1 MRLRK
6 TENRP
11 SLIPLLI
18 SIISILLLVLLFFLN
33 PTFNNFITEAYHV
46 LVSDDADR
54 INSWVQQF
62 GLWGP
67 IVIVLAMIVQLIFAF
82 IPGVI
87 IMVISILAYGPWLGS
102 LIAMFGIVV
111 SSTVGYIIGDYFG
124 DLTVQRLVGEKSSE
138 KIKEF
143 VESYGIWTIIV
154 VRMSPFLSHDLVSL
168 IGGVVDMT
176 YRRFIT
182 ATIIGS
188 FPLLLLIALFGTSLE
203 ALKPALIIGT
213 IISIIVFVLYI
224 ILDKRRKRRRRLAQ
238 IKN

>member
-18 SIISILLLVLLFFLN
+18 SIISILLLILLFFVN
-33 PTFNNFITEAYHV
+33 PKFNGFIKEAYNV
-46 LVSDDADR
+46 FVSDNPDR

-67 IVIVLAMIVQLIFAF
+67 IVIILAMIIQLILAF

-87 IMVISILAYGPWLGS
+87 IMVISVLAYGPWLGS
-102 LIAMFGIVV
+102 LIAIVGIVI
-111 SSTVGYIIGDYFG
+111 SATVGYIIGDYFG

-138 KIKEF
+138 KIKAF

-176 YRRFIT
+176 YKRFIV
-182 ATIIGS
+182 ATIVGS
-188 FPLLLLIALFGTSLE
+188 LPLLLLIALCGQSLDS
-203 ALKPALIIGT
+203 LKPALIIGT
-213 IISIIVFVLYI
+213 IISVIVFALYI
-224 ILDKRRKRRRRLAQ
+224 ILDKRRKRRKKSAQ
-238 IKN
+238 K